1 MDKMHYW
8 IVNSKVWN
16 GRHYDEFSSE
26 FSTILKYINKDILKQ
41 IKQSLSI
48 EKGYHPEQYVIV
60 SVSYLGEM
68 TKDEWEGNV

>member
-16 GRHYDEFSSE
+16 GRHYAEFSSE
-26 FSTILKYINKDILKQ
+26 FSTTLKYINKNILGE
-41 IKQSLSI
+41 IKQSLSK
-48 EKGYHPEQYVIV
+48 EKGKSPEQYIIV

-68 TKDEWEGNV
+68 TVREWNE